1 MLIYSPN
8 TYAYH
13 LTYMCLY
20 IYISSRL
27 QKILQSIM
35 NTISALSMEKQK
47 QNANYVTALFIPR

>member
-13 LTYMCLY
+13 LTYMCL
-20 IYISSRL
+20 YISSRL

-47 QNANYVTALFIPR
+47 QNANYVTALFIPH